1 MAKNKSIIRNYSREE
16 MQKLLDTSNS
26 YSDILRKIGLNP
38 KGGNP
43 ATLKEVIKEYNLDE
57 DQLNKNRSQLYSD
70 LGHKSANSRQRSSEE
85 FFSYSDIFIDGTRLR
100 ERLLKEELKE
110 YKCERCG
117 ISEWNGQPIVL
128 QVHHKDGNRYNNKL
142 TNLVLLCPNCHSQ
155 TDTFAGKNVHHPNG
169 IEQKSKPESK
179 SKSKSQLSS
188 KRPTREELKELIYSL
203 PFTKIG
209 EKFGVSDNAV
219 RKWCK
224 FYGLPHRKKDIKTTN
239 K

>member
-1 MAKNKSIIRNYSREE
+1 M
-16 MQKLLDTSNS
+16 
-26 YSDILRKIGLNP
+26 
-38 KGGNP
+38 
-43 ATLKEVIKEYNLDE
+43 
-57 DQLNKNRSQLYSD
+57 
-70 LGHKSANSRQRSSEE
+70 
-85 FFSYSDIFIDGTRLR
+85 
-100 ERLLKEELKE
+100 
-110 YKCERCG
+110 
-117 ISEWNGQPIVL
+117 
-128 QVHHKDGNRYNNKL
+128 
-142 TNLVLLCPNCHSQ
+142 CPNCHSQ

-169 IEQKSKPESK
+169 TEQKSKPESK